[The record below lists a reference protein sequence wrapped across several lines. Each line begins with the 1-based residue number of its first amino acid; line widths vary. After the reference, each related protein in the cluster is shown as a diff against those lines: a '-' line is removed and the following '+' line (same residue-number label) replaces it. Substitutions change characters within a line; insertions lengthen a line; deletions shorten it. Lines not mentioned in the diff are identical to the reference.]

1 MAKIK
6 KKKKERP
13 FDIADGYFDFEG
25 KYWLYARCLYWSI
38 NHLFTPLN

>member
-1 MAKIK
+1 MKRK
-6 KKKKERP
+6 KSRKKS
-13 FDIADGYFDFEG
+13 IGYADGYFDFEG